1 MGAAARHLA
10 PTKRPTSATQ
20 FWPQVES
27 ARVLICVGTITQQRM
42 VPCASVEKLGV
53 PAAAPHSCI
62 SWTDKGQPLSPRSG
76 ADLFAGLQV
85 GRLVC
90 AACFMHLWQHRS
102 AQKSTRM
109 LSKFVPSNALNID
122 FSLLTIAFDKH
133 PNAFGVVCGRPPCTG
148 VSQLKTTPLG
158 RMGPRVLRV
167 PHWARST
174 TGSSTRWDIKT
185 ALGSWKTPR

>member
-10 PTKRPTSATQ
+10 PTKCPTSATQ

-27 ARVLICVGTITQQRM
+27 ARVLICVETTNQQRM
-42 VPCASVEKLGV
+42 VPDAPVEKRGEGWWSGSSLPGA

-62 SWTDKGQPLSPRSG
+62 SWTDKGQSLSPRSG

-109 LSKFVPSNALNID
+109 LSKFVPLNALNID
-122 FSLLTIAFDKH
+122 FSLLIIAFDKH
-133 PNAFGVVCGRPPCTG
+133 PNAFGLFAAG
-148 VSQLKTTPLG
+148 LL
-158 RMGPRVLRV
+158 
-167 PHWARST
+167 ARAS
-174 TGSSTRWDIKT
+174 
-185 ALGSWKTPR
+185 LN